1 MIYGGGR
8 IFSISDPDKVRNVV
22 ARIIDSFMMS
32 EPIKQ
37 GNSVIEDIK
46 WTSKKKVNDSL
57 QHF

>member
-32 EPIKQ
+32 EPI
-37 GNSVIEDIK
+37 NRE
-46 WTSKKKVNDSL
+46 TRL
-57 QHF
+57 